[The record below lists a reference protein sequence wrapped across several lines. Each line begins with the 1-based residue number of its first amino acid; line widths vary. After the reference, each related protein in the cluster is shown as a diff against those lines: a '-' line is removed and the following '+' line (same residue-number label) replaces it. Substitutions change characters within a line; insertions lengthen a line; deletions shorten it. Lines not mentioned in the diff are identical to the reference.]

1 MKSFL
6 MGGGTHSARTFLSG
20 GFRPKKII
28 GGFLLNG
35 KTQLNGTSQL
45 GAIK

>member
-6 MGGGTHSARTFLSG
+6 MTGGTHSARTFLSG
-20 GFRPKKII
+20 GFRPEKII
-28 GGFLLNG
+28 GGFLLNS

-45 GAIK
+45 GAVK

>member
-1 MKSFL
+1 MFI
-6 MGGGTHSARTFLSG
+6 MAGGNHSARTFLSG

-45 GAIK
+45 GAIE

>member
-6 MGGGTHSARTFLSG
+6 MAGGTHSARTFLSG
-20 GFRPKKII
+20 GSRPKKII
-28 GGFLLNG
+28 GGFLLNS

>member
-1 MKSFL
+1 MMFI
-6 MGGGTHSARTFLSG
+6 MAGGTHSARTFLSG

>member
-1 MKSFL
+1 MMFI
-6 MGGGTHSARTFLSG
+6 MAGGTHSARTFLPG

-28 GGFLLNG
+28 GGFLLNS

-45 GAIK
+45 GAVK

>member
-28 GGFLLNG
+28 GVFKLDGATLLD
-35 KTQLNGTSQL
+35 GTKQI
-45 GAIK
+45 GVYE